1 MPSDIQNI
9 KIGELL
15 VLVGAVSSG
24 DITEAIQ
31 VSKRLNVPIGR
42 VLTMSGC
49 IAEEVLEASLQAQ
62 PLIRDGHVPLD
73 AGIEA
78 LKRVFHHGRTLEQAL
93 QDVDCMPQFQK
104 KDRLAQL
111 LLDSDIVTQGQ
122 LDQALVTSFESGI
135 PLGSALVLQG
145 VLSPALFPSL
155 LRIQKE
161 IREGTLSR
169 TEGVEQIKSTFMIWL
184 KAEESLKRDP
194 LDPFGDSSLLM
205 PDLDTLQAVASE
217 SNSASDK
224 KDKKKK
230 DRGEQKAHDKTHE
243 SKAHDA
249 KLHDAKGHDAKGQA
263 KASKE
268 SKETDESRSESLHD
282 SRSESLHDSQRE
294 SRSESQHN
302 DVSSQTQMHAAE
314 SVESAS
320 ASVSSE
326 EESDSESDS
335 EEDQRITGDY
345 PVVILEEDQ
354 VEKVRMID
362 LFKNAGIFTQSE
374 VQVAYEKLLENPV
387 ASGKLF
393 MSLGLIDEE
402 TLKTAIRCHSLLE
415 RGHLNK
421 EEAIFALKSSRTK
434 DFEKELDSQRTQA
447 KRYLDPRWRGKMKRV
462 LGGCIL
468 GAVVAG
474 LTFTRKH

>member
-1 MPSDIQNI
+1 MPSDVQNI

-49 IAEEVLEASLQAQ
+49 IQEDVLEASLQAQ

-73 AGIEA
+73 AGVEA
-78 LKRVFHHGRTLEQAL
+78 LRRVLHDGRTLEQAL
-93 QDVDCMPQFQK
+93 HDVDCMPQFEK

-161 IREGTLSR
+161 IKDGTLSR
-169 TEGVEQIKSTFMIWL
+169 HDGVEHIKATFMLWL

-194 LDPFGDSSLLM
+194 LDPFADSSLLL
-205 PDLDTLQAVASE
+205 PEVETLTKAAAGDGE
-217 SNSASDK
+217 LEPEKKEKK
-224 KDKKKK
+224 KDKK
-230 DRGEQKAHDKTHE
+230 DRSE
-243 SKAHDA
+243 SKAKDA
-249 KLHDAKGHDAKGQA
+249 KENR
-263 KASKE
+263 E
-268 SKETDESRSESLHD
+268 SKDSTEEPKEPKD
-282 SRSESLHDSQRE
+282 SRQNQMQSEVSAQTDPARDAEKSGAV
-294 SRSESQHN
+294 SEAT
-302 DVSSQTQMHAAE
+302 SQTQQSNDRE
-314 SVESAS
+314 FDSDDE
-320 ASVSSE
+320 
-326 EESDSESDS
+326 DSEA
-335 EEDQRITGDY
+335 DQRITGDY

-362 LFKNAGIFTQSE
+362 LFKHAGVFAQSD
-374 VQVAYEKLLENPV
+374 VQAAYERLLENPV

-393 MSLGLIDEE
+393 MSMGLIDEE

-421 EEAIFALKSSRTK
+421 DEAIFALKSSRTK
-434 DFEKELDSQRTQA
+434 DFEKQLESQRRQA

>member
-49 IAEEVLEASLQAQ
+49 IAEGVLEASLQAQ

-78 LKRVFHHGRTLEQAL
+78 LKRVVHNGRTLEQAL

-169 TEGVEQIKSTFMIWL
+169 TEGVEQIKSTFMVWL

-205 PDLDTLQAVASE
+205 PDLDTLQAVAAENNATSE
-217 SNSASDK
+217 KSEKKEKK
-224 KDKKKK
+224 KDKK
-230 DRGEQKAHDKTHE
+230 DRGEHKAHD
-243 SKAHDA
+243 SKAHETKAEKEASEKAEVQQQDA
-249 KLHDAKGHDAKGQA
+249 PQV
-263 KASKE
+263 S
-268 SKETDESRSESLHD
+268 
-282 SRSESLHDSQRE
+282 
-294 SRSESQHN
+294 
-302 DVSSQTQMHAAE
+302 DVPADTAVCEHAE
-314 SVESAS
+314 SAAVGDVVSEKVSEISDEFES
-320 ASVSSE
+320 
-326 EESDSESDS
+326 SDDEAES

-421 EEAIFALKSSRTK
+421 DEAIFALKSSRTK
-434 DFEKELDSQRTQA
+434 DFEKQLDNQRTQA

>member
-1 MPSDIQNI
+1 MPSEVQNI

-49 IAEEVLEASLQAQ
+49 IGEEVLEASLQAQ

-78 LKRVFHHGRTLEQAL
+78 LRRVFREGRTLEQAL
-93 QDVDCMPQFQK
+93 SDVDCMPQFQK

-111 LLDSDIVTQGQ
+111 LLDSDIVTQDQ
-122 LDQALVTSFESGI
+122 LDSALITSFESGI

-161 IREGTLSR
+161 IREGTMSR
-169 TEGVEQIKSTFMIWL
+169 SDGVEHIKSTFMLWL
-184 KAEESLKRDP
+184 KAEESLRREP
-194 LDPFGDSSLLM
+194 IDPFGDSSLLI
-205 PDLDTLQAVASE
+205 PDLEQPAKTNSDAGQEPGKPNKPDKKERKKEADTTKGAIERVLDVERTESVASSE
-217 SNSASDK
+217 SSKSS
-224 KDKKKK
+224 
-230 DRGEQKAHDKTHE
+230 ETTE
-243 SKAHDA
+243 S
-249 KLHDAKGHDAKGQA
+249 
-263 KASKE
+263 SETSE
-268 SKETDESRSESLHD
+268 SSESSETIETDD
-282 SRSESLHDSQRE
+282 D
-294 SRSESQHN
+294 
-302 DVSSQTQMHAAE
+302 AE
-314 SVESAS
+314 V
-320 ASVSSE
+320 
-326 EESDSESDS
+326 
-335 EEDQRITGDY
+335 DQRVTGDY

-354 VEKVRMID
+354 VEMVRMID
-362 LFKNAGIFTQSE
+362 LFKHAGIFAQSD
-374 VQVAYEKLLENPV
+374 VQAAYERLLENPV

-393 MSLGLIDEE
+393 MSMGLIDEE

-421 EEAIFALKSSRTK
+421 DEAIFALKSSRTK
-434 DFEKELDSQRTQA
+434 DFERQLEEQRAQA

-474 LTFTRKH
+474 LTFTRKR

>member
-49 IAEEVLEASLQAQ
+49 IAEGVLEASLQAQ
-62 PLIRDGHVPLD
+62 PLIRDGLVPLD
-73 AGIEA
+73 AGVEA
-78 LKRVFHHGRTLEQAL
+78 LKRVLHNGRSLEQAL

-169 TEGVEQIKSTFMIWL
+169 IEGVEQIKSTFMIWL

-205 PDLDTLQAVASE
+205 PDFDTLQAVAAENNATSE
-217 SNSASDK
+217 KSEKKEKK
-224 KDKKKK
+224 KDKK
-230 DRGEQKAHDKTHE
+230 DRGEHKTHE
-243 SKAHDA
+243 SKTNSEADEKSEVQQQDSTTQVGDSTVDTVVSERA
-249 KLHDAKGHDAKGQA
+249 KPSD
-263 KASKE
+263 
-268 SKETDESRSESLHD
+268 TV
-282 SRSESLHDSQRE
+282 
-294 SRSESQHN
+294 
-302 DVSSQTQMHAAE
+302 DVG
-314 SVESAS
+314 
-320 ASVSSE
+320 SSE
-326 EESDSESDS
+326 IGDEYQSSDEETES
-335 EEDQRITGDY
+335 EEDQRITGEY

-362 LFKNAGIFTQSE
+362 LFKNAGIFTQNE

-402 TLKTAIRCHSLLE
+402 TLKTAIRCHSLME

-421 EEAIFALKSSRTK
+421 DEAIFALKSSRTK
-434 DFEKELDSQRTQA
+434 DFQKQLDNQRTQA